1 MSTRHTCS
9 PMYFPPPAHGHP
21 GPEVGDE
28 EAVNFERVQP
38 AHLQHYNFVY
48 LPCGHW
54 FFFGALQNFYKRDP
68 KCPLCNRSFFPNEVK
83 WVPPNNPVA
92 LAGSLRERWI
102 RFTLGPS
109 FSRVRDTMW
118 SVTCHASGAQAVKLP
133 TSYEWQDK
141 DDTLQIFFSIKHV
154 TLSNGTMLHWGNK
167 NILAVT
173 PNGLLCE
180 IMGVH
185 DLSEAETST
194 SFAKGIS
201 VLDENLRQWGAV
213 AVRFSWLPHA
223 DTRPFVVTTTNFEFI
238 LLLAMGTVPGGHLGL
253 EKIALSQSRDLLD
266 LSTDLLIPPDLMET
280 IKQDVQMQNMG
291 RALDEFI
298 QRAN

>member
-1 MSTRHTCS
+1 
-9 PMYFPPPAHGHP
+9 
-21 GPEVGDE
+21 
-28 EAVNFERVQP
+28 
-38 AHLQHYNFVY
+38 
-48 LPCGHW
+48 
-54 FFFGALQNFYKRDP
+54 
-68 KCPLCNRSFFPNEVK
+68 
-83 WVPPNNPVA
+83 
-92 LAGSLRERWI
+92 
-102 RFTLGPS
+102 
-109 FSRVRDTMW
+109 MW
-118 SVTCHASGAQAVKLP
+118 SVTCHASGAQAVQVP
-133 TSYEWQDK
+133 TSYEWHDE

-291 RALDEFI
+291 RTLDEFI